1 MGYLRKDMVMD
12 AIGEDMET
20 TLACYKDRASREIV
34 EFCYECI
41 EREID
46 ALPQYRIDNVQE
58 VSRYYEHTREYFGR
72 NR

>member
-12 AIGEDMET
+12 AIEKDMES
-20 TLACYKDRASREIV
+20 TLMCYKDRASREIV

-58 VSRYYEHTREYFGR
+58 VK
-72 NR
+72 

>member
-12 AIGEDMET
+12 AIEEDMKL
-20 TLACYKDRASREIV
+20 TLMYCKDRASREIV
-34 EFCYECI
+34 EFCYKSI

-58 VSRYYEHTREYFGR
+58 VE
-72 NR
+72 